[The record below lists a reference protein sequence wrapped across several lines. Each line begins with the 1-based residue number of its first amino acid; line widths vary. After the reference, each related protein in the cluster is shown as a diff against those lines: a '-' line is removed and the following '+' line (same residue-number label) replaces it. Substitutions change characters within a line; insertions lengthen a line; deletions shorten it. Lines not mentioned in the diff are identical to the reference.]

1 MGLLRLTFLVW
12 LLIAVNIVSA
22 QDTVY
27 VNAHNLIL
35 RDRPETRYNVFA
47 ILQAGCPLK
56 VEPFEDGYKNNKSVR
71 SRFYRVLISY
81 GNDAGGSN
89 RIFGWVEKRFVVPAL
104 GKVTVPG
111 TDKTGTKP
119 VTRFMLALHPGN
131 DENKFNAG
139 QFPPPLYKGAEH
151 QPGAAKKTYHSGPRG
166 GCYYLNASGRK
177 VYVDKKF
184 CGGR

>member
-81 GNDAGGSN
+81 GNDAGYS
-89 RIFGWVEKRFVVPAL
+89 L
-104 GKVTVPG
+104 H
-111 TDKTGTKP
+111 TK
-119 VTRFMLALHPGN
+119 N
-131 DENKFNAG
+131 DWMN
-139 QFPPPLYKGAEH
+139 
-151 QPGAAKKTYHSGPRG
+151 GPRVIPPVSIA
-166 GCYYLNASGRK
+166 LFATK
-177 VYVDKKF
+177 
-184 CGGR
+184 